1 MASGFVE
8 GPEGLRYAEHIS
20 VAMRLFAGVLG
31 LGMFLIPVPFV
42 LHASL
47 DTPWW
52 HLLLAAAC
60 VLAGSAMGLLF
71 MALALGRVL
80 VLKFDTTRRRVL
92 RTSRWPWG
100 ARQTPIDFG
109 RFAPPDVL
117 ERASEDGPYYVVRL
131 AVRGERPMHLS
142 GFDRRE
148 DAEHWRDRIAAQ
160 LQPNTP

>member
-71 MALALGRVL
+71 MALGLWLSTAGGICRDLHLKSVRPAFSAFLG
-80 VLKFDTTRRRVL
+80 
-92 RTSRWPWG
+92 
-100 ARQTPIDFG
+100 Q
-109 RFAPPDVL
+109 
-117 ERASEDGPYYVVRL
+117 
-131 AVRGERPMHLS
+131 H
-142 GFDRRE
+142 
-148 DAEHWRDRIAAQ
+148 
-160 LQPNTP
+160 